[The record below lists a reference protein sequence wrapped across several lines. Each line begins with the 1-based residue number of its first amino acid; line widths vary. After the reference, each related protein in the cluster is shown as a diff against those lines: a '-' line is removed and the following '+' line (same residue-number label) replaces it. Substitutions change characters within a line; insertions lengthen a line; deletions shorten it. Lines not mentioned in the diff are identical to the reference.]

1 MHNLFQ
7 RKETLLQEY
16 KQQFKSNK
24 FVDKRIGENDVSL
37 SLEDKMM
44 KRFALER
51 AVGSFCT
58 RIGQCFS

>member
-1 MHNLFQ
+1 MFQ

-51 AVGSFCT
+51 AVC
-58 RIGQCFS
+58 

>member
-1 MHNLFQ
+1 MFQ

-44 KRFALER
+44 KRFAMER
-51 AVGSFCT
+51 AVCSA
-58 RIGQCFS
+58 IGFIF